1 MFLKELN
8 QPITVLNGVG
18 TATAQK
24 LSKLFINNLSDL
36 LQYFPRDYEDRR
48 LVTKISHVNESSK
61 FLIEASVIKQEW
73 FNTKKGRVLSLYL
86 SDGTGN
92 VVLMCFGRPVLDR
105 SLKIGDKLRV
115 FAGFSFVRGRWT
127 TSDFE
132 YEEFSKFKPA
142 DFGSIIPVYSLTSGI
157 RMKMLRNIIYKACLF
172 TEGLSTSWDVFCI
185 KRELLPVTESLLNS
199 HFPTDW
205 KKIEMA
211 RQSLAYVELLQFQLS
226 VKPIRVVNRKRLP
239 RGRKITN
246 RVIER
251 LPFNL
256 TDEQAI
262 VLDQIKKESR
272 KNRPMEALLQGE
284 VGCGKTLV
292 ALLAAAEVISSG
304 EQVVMLVPT
313 DLLARQHADT
323 AYRIFSPF
331 GINVGVLSRSVLLG
345 SQRQQ
350 KLKLHLLKEAVRKG
364 EINLL
369 IGTHII
375 LKADLSFLSLGFVII
390 DEQHR
395 FGVSQRQYLLKRDPV
410 PDLLLMTATPIPR
423 SLALTLFGHLKLF
436 TIYQLPSGRIP
447 VKTFI
452 AKFDDVSKIYFH
464 VKKEVKSGN
473 QAFFVVPSIGPSASR
488 KAVHTADGALAFYA
502 TIQRIFS
509 EYKVGLIHS
518 KVEDTEQQSVMN
530 EFRKGEI
537 SILVATTVVEVGV
550 DVPDATCMVVM
561 AAERFGLATLHQ
573 LRGRVGRG
581 DKQSFFFLVYQ
592 EQLSAKGKKRLV
604 TMRNCNDGFLV
615 AEKDLE
621 ERGPGELKGLRQSGL
636 FDFRIV
642 DLSKDIEIAKLA
654 LADAKLI

>member
-1 MFLKELN
+1 M
-8 QPITVLNGVG
+8 
-18 TATAQK
+18 
-24 LSKLFINNLSDL
+24 
-36 LQYFPRDYEDRR
+36 
-48 LVTKISHVNESSK
+48 
-61 FLIEASVIKQEW
+61 
-73 FNTKKGRVLSLYL
+73 
-86 SDGTGN
+86 
-92 VVLMCFGRPVLDR
+92 
-105 SLKIGDKLRV
+105 
-115 FAGFSFVRGRWT
+115 
-127 TSDFE
+127 
-132 YEEFSKFKPA
+132 
-142 DFGSIIPVYSLTSGI
+142 
-157 RMKMLRNIIYKACLF
+157 
-172 TEGLSTSWDVFCI
+172 
-185 KRELLPVTESLLNS
+185 
-199 HFPTDW
+199 
-205 KKIEMA
+205 KIEMA

-239 RGRKITN
+239 RGRKLAN

-256 TDEQAI
+256 TDEQAV

-323 AYRIFSPF
+323 AYRIFSPL

-350 KLKLHLLKEAVRKG
+350 KLKLHLLKEAVSAG

-369 IGTHII
+369 IGTHVI
-375 LKADLSFLSLGFVII
+375 LRADIPFLSLGLVII

-395 FGVSQRQYLLKRDPV
+395 FGVSQREYLLKRDPV

-423 SLALTLFGHLKLF
+423 SLALILFGHLKLF
-436 TIYQLPSGRIP
+436 TIYQLPVGRIP
-447 VKTFI
+447 VKTYI
-452 AKFDDVSKIYFH
+452 AKLDHISKVYLH
-464 VKKEVKSGN
+464 VKKEVNLGN
-473 QAFFVVPSIGPSASR
+473 QAFFVVPSIDASANH
-488 KAVHTADGALAFYA
+488 KVNPVANGAIAFHA
-502 TIQRIFS
+502 TIQRVFS
-509 EYKVGLIHS
+509 EYKVGLIHG
-518 KVEDTEQQSVMN
+518 KVEDTKQQSIMN
-530 EFRKGEI
+530 EFRKGRL

-550 DVPDATCMVVM
+550 DIPNATCMVVVS
-561 AAERFGLATLHQ
+561 AERFGLATLHQ

-581 DKQSFFFLVYQ
+581 SKQSFFFLVYQ
-592 EQLSAKGKKRLV
+592 EKLSVAGKNRLA
-604 TMRNCNDGFLV
+604 TMKNCNDGFLV

-642 DLSKDIEIAKLA
+642 DLSKDVEIAKWA
-654 LADAKLI
+654 LSDARLV